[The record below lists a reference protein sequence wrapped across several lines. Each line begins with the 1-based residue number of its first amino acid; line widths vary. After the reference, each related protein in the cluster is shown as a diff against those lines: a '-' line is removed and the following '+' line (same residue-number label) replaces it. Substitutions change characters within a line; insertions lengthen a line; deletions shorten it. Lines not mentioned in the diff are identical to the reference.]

1 MRGAR
6 RHLFLRLSARSFRAL
21 RFVIFS
27 STTLGLTGKL
37 GALGGVQNWTSTAAD
52 CCDIDDM
59 DVGDDMDIND
69 EEGVRAESIAQEDV
83 QFAAANLGSFF

>member
-1 MRGAR
+1 M
-6 RHLFLRLSARSFRAL
+6 
-21 RFVIFS
+21 
-27 STTLGLTGKL
+27 GLTGKL

-69 EEGVRAESIAQEDV
+69 EEEGVRAESIAQEDV

>member
-1 MRGAR
+1 M
-6 RHLFLRLSARSFRAL
+6 
-21 RFVIFS
+21 
-27 STTLGLTGKL
+27 GLTGKL